1 MSKIVVR
8 ERDGGVVV
16 DVWVVPGA
24 SRTEVVGAHDGALRI
39 RVAAPPEGGKA
50 NKAVRT
56 ALIQHFGC
64 ADASLLRGAA
74 SRRKQWILVG
84 IDLLATQAIL
94 SK

>member
-64 ADASLLRGAA
+64 ADAALLRGAA
-74 SRRKQWILVG
+74 SRRKQWLLVG